1 MSRLS
6 ALAVLIVVAACS
18 SSSSSSSPEANSP
31 QVSIASTIVEHDDW
45 GDDFA
50 AAGTAGT
57 FVARRVGGTATHVW
71 NPDRAEE
78 PRLPGSTF
86 KVLNSMIVLETDTL
100 PDVDTEVAWDG
111 VTREIGAWNRNHSLR
126 SGIEVSA
133 VWMYQ
138 EMARRIGETEM
149 ADWVRR
155 AGYGNADTSGAID
168 RFWLDGELRI
178 SPVQQIDFLEQ
189 AVLGELPF
197 RPDVVDSV
205 LAILVRESGD
215 GWTWAHKTGTVLAD
229 DPALGWLVGTTS
241 NGSESWVFAL
251 NLDLQGVNTAAG
263 QIDPAIRQQLARRFL
278 VDLGALPS

>member
-6 ALAVLIVVAACS
+6 TLAVLIAVAACS
-18 SSSSSSSPEANSP
+18 SSTPESSSPP
-31 QVSIASTIVEHDDW
+31 GSIAPSAVVEHDDW

-57 FVARRVGGTATHVW
+57 FVARRVGGTETHVW
-71 NPDRAEE
+71 NPDRADE

-86 KVLNSMIVLETDTL
+86 KILNSMIVLETETL

-111 VTREIGAWNRNHSLR
+111 VIRGVEAWNRNHSLR

-155 AGYGNADTSGAID
+155 ADYGNADTSGAVD

-178 SPVQQIDFLEQ
+178 SPVQIDFLEQ

-197 RPDVVDSV
+197 RSDVVDSV
-205 LAILVRESGD
+205 LEILVRESGD
-215 GWTWAHKTGTVLAD
+215 GWTWSHKTGTVLAD

-241 NGSESWVFAL
+241 NGSESWVFGL
-251 NLDLQGVNTAAG
+251 NLDLPGVKTATG
-263 QIDPAIRQQLARRFL
+263 QIDPAARQQLAHRFL
-278 VDLGALPS
+278 LDLGALPS